1 MEAIP
6 DKIGL
11 VRDVLDKLLVDRD
24 EQPVGRVDGI
34 VLVIES
40 DDLQPRLDGIES
52 GTRTLARRIG
62 GRFAR
67 WLEYC
72 VRFAGLRWKQP
83 VRVDWS
89 KVNSIGKELKLD
101 ICAENS
107 PLTASER
114 WLRDHIIR
122 RIPGNDFK
130 LNAEK

>member
-40 DDLQPRLDGIES
+40 DSQPRLGEIES
-52 GTRTLARRIG
+52 GTSTLARRIG

-67 WLEYC
+67 WLEYF
-72 VRFAGLRWKQP
+72 VRLAGLRWKQP

-107 PLTASER
+107 PLT
-114 WLRDHIIR
+114 
-122 RIPGNDFK
+122 
-130 LNAEK
+130 